1 MVVMLC
7 NNALNYIYFVLFKR
21 ANKQFNNKMKMLSA
35 RMYKKV
41 FAGTRSSHSF
51 IHSFVRC
58 IIYVRRWM
66 RRCKAYL
73 GYVTDDA
80 GSCNAHTCTREYIF
94 VL

>member
-1 MVVMLC
+1 MLC

-51 IHSFVRC
+51 IHRSL
-58 IIYVRRWM
+58 Y
-66 RRCKAYL
+66 
-73 GYVTDDA
+73 
-80 GSCNAHTCTREYIF
+80 YIR
-94 VL
+94 